1 MKVKALVVIF
11 LLIPL
16 FLPGT
21 AAQSPIVIKALTNK
35 VYGNPGDVVKIPFQL
50 INLGNA
56 NVSNITVY
64 VTGPS
69 QGFLYETKIIPG
81 PIRPNESVS
90 GVITV
95 QISNINPVSPGD
107 YTLKLVAQSN
117 VSYSETEVTLHVG
130 TYVNFDLSI
139 DVGKQYIYGNNIT
152 AFLRITSRSNGVIIG
167 RIGYSLYLNDTILQ
181 SVETVIFL
189 RPGESWYK
197 SLNLTKPAVGRYT
210 LRLWANFGGHSKST
224 TAEFLVYQR
233 HLNYRAYFENGAIHV
248 LVTGKNGN
256 GVGGITVKVT
266 RAGSGKSSTLVT
278 APDGTVTYPVDKA
291 GLYQLTIDLDGK
303 VVTDVIPVRQLAL
316 DVGQDG
322 SALWIRVRGPENPVP
337 NITVT
342 VSGPLGKSYAVTN
355 ASGEAIINLT
365 GVGYGTLFISAE
377 STQYLSTHTTFN
389 ARTPTTPIPSPTTTS
404 STPQPTPNVTIP
416 SSSPQNPQKSGGTS
430 MEQLGLLLILSAA
443 VLAGTSYAAFFM
455 PTVHEEELDRH
466 YFVKVHAPRLRRLE
480 NFRYE
485 KGISAVDARAT
496 RGSISIRDGKVVWEI
511 EQLEPDEEA
520 YLQIRLG

>member
-1 MKVKALVVIF
+1 VKVKAVIIIL

-21 AAQSPIVIKALTNK
+21 AAQSPIVIKALTDK
-35 VYGNPGDVVKIPFQL
+35 VSGNPGDVVKIPFQL
-50 INLGNA
+50 INLGNT

-69 QGFLYETKIIPG
+69 EGFLYETKIIPG
-81 PIRPNESVS
+81 PIRPNESVT
-90 GVITV
+90 GTITV
-95 QISNINPVSPGD
+95 QISNLNPVSPGD

-117 VSYSETEVTLHVG
+117 ASYSETEVTLHVG

-139 DVGKQYIYGNNIT
+139 DVGKRYIYGNNVT
-152 AFLRITSRSNGVIIG
+152 ALLRITSRSNGVVIG
-167 RIGYSLYLNDTILQ
+167 RIGYTLYLNGTVLQ

-197 SLNLTKPAVGRYT
+197 TLNLRKPAVGHYT

-224 TAEFLVYQR
+224 TTDFLVYQR
-233 HLNYRAYFENGAIHV
+233 QLNYRAYFENGAIHV
-248 LVTGKNGN
+248 MVTDKNGN
-256 GVGGITVKVT
+256 GVGGITVKVA
-266 RAGSGKSSTLVT
+266 RAGSGESSILVT
-278 APDGTVTYPVDKA
+278 APDGTVTYPVETA
-291 GLYQLTIDLDGK
+291 GLYQLTINLDGK

-316 DVGQDG
+316 DVGQNG
-322 SALWIRVRGPENPVP
+322 KELWVRVRGPEKPVP

-355 ASGEAIINLT
+355 SSGEAVIDLT
-365 GVGYGTLFISAE
+365 SVGYGSLLISAE

-389 ARTPTTPIPSPTTTS
+389 ARPPVTSTPSPTPTS
-404 STPQPTPNVTIP
+404 STPQPTPNVTLP
-416 SSSPQNPQKSGGTS
+416 STSPQKSGRSG
-430 MEQLGLLLILSAA
+430 MGYLGLLLIISA
-443 VLAGTSYAAFFM
+443 VILAGTSYVAFFM

-466 YFVKVHAPRLRRLE
+466 YFVKVRSPRLRGLE

-485 KGISAVDARAT
+485 KGISAVEAKAT
-496 RGSISIRDGKVVWEI
+496 KGNVSINDGRVVWEI
-511 EQLEPDEEA
+511 ENLEPGEEA